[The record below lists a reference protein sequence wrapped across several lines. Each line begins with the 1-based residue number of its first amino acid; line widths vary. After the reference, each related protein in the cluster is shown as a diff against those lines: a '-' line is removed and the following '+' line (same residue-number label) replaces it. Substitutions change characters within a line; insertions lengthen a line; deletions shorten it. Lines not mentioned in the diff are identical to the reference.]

1 MVHAAT
7 AKHCQGVST
16 NVGTHGVGKPSSP
29 HGGGRAN
36 SDFPACTM
44 VESGGESEEQCFHK
58 STNWQ
63 RFSDNFLLA
72 NYQSFAQM

>member
-1 MVHAAT
+1 MAHAAT

-16 NVGTHGVGKPSSP
+16 NVGTHGAL
-29 HGGGRAN
+29 GGGRAN

-72 NYQSFAQM
+72 I